1 MPTSATPERSEAAP
15 PTGLPAGAESRG
27 AAGAR
32 LKSWALTLLKLCV
45 SGGLIWLLASELDM
59 ADVARRFADVSPG
72 YLALAFV
79 LVGLQIALIAARWAL
94 VFRGLGRKLGGLLTF
109 RLTLEGFF
117 FNQAL
122 PSSIG
127 GDAIRMMRTSALLGS
142 PRTAIQSVLLDRFM
156 GVLGLVLLVLPAQIW
171 LQGLIDDPLVRLL
184 LGGVVLLGCAAIL
197 VFLLLRALP
206 RGLLRWR
213 VTAELADLSGRA
225 LALLRN
231 RLSPLLVVL
240 SAGGQ
245 ALAAVVFFVLA
256 LAIDLELSL
265 WHALLLIPSA
275 LLATLIPLSI
285 AGWGLREGAVVALLA
300 FVGVAP
306 EAALSLSLLFGLI
319 LLAISL
325 PGGLLWVL
333 RPKAARREEG

>member
-1 MPTSATPERSEAAP
+1 MPEHGDEATA
-15 PTGLPAGAESRG
+15 TGLPSGRSDK
-27 AAGAR
+27 AR
-32 LKSWALTLLKLCV
+32 LRSWSLTLLKLAV
-45 SGGLIWLLASELDM
+45 SGGLIWLLFSKFDM
-59 ADVARRFADVSPG
+59 TAVAQRFADISPG
-72 YLALAFV
+72 YLALAF
-79 LVGLQIALIAARWAL
+79 GLLAVQLGLIAARWTL
-94 VFRGLGRKLGGLLTF
+94 VLRGLGHELAGLLTF

-127 GDAIRMMRTSALLGS
+127 GDAIRMFRATPLLGS
-142 PRTAIQSVLLDRFM
+142 ARAAIQSVLLDRFV

-171 LQGLIDDPLVRLL
+171 LHGLVDDPFVRL
-184 LGGVVLLGCAAIL
+184 VLAGAVLAGCSAIL
-197 VFLLLRALP
+197 VFLLLRGMP

-213 VTAELADLSGRA
+213 VAAELADLSGHARR
-225 LALLRN
+225 LLRN
-231 RLSPLLVVL
+231 RVSPLLVVL
-240 SAGGQ
+240 AASGQ

-256 LAIDLELSL
+256 QAIDVELSI
-265 WHALLLIPSA
+265 WHALLLVPSA

-300 FVGVAP
+300 FVGMSG

-319 LLAISL
+319 LLGISL

-333 RPKAARREEG
+333 RPKAAR